1 MDTGSI
7 EVQIVSMKVLNKTED
22 LPFLPY
28 SRATDVSNIVT
39 LTTEINAEEGGEC
52 PGIPHP

>member
-28 SRATDVSNIVT
+28 SRATDVSNSDMY
-39 LTTEINAEEGGEC
+39 NRD
-52 PGIPHP
+52 